1 MMKAYSYNATGSDGF
16 TYSVRLMLEDV
27 ELEALQ
33 RVGIIGAVSEV
44 VGMQPTTDAL
54 IAELQKEFY
63 TACGGLPQ

>member
-1 MMKAYSYNATGSDGF
+1 MKAYVYTAKGSDGF
-16 TYSVRLMLEDV
+16 TYSVRLMLEEI

-54 IAELQKEFY
+54 VAGLQREFY

>member
-1 MMKAYSYNATGSDGF
+1 MKAYSYEAKGSDGF

-54 IAELQKEFY
+54 IAGLQKEFC